1 MMQIDV
7 GGVVNYG
14 DGSHPHQVHLMMTR
28 IQCYQTPLQRKFYPK
43 KTLQAYNGTQP
54 S

>member
-43 KTLQAYNGTQP
+43 KPYKPTMANIQY
-54 S
+54 